1 MTEKPEETVVL
12 VVPSRCAGQ
21 NLRVFLGD
29 WLPLEPEDFVRHLIV
44 SGSVSVESETSDPKR
59 VLRTAQSVAVAG
71 LAAARKEFKTEIIRA
86 PVLYEDDQIVV
97 LNKPAGCTVV
107 RERHSESCP
116 FQNGVLEHVRRSPA
130 YAAIAQRESYRP
142 RAVHRLDRDTTGAV
156 IFVKSREA
164 ELHLSHQFRDRTIQ
178 KEYLAI
184 LHGELLTDSGTVE
197 VPLASHEHE
206 LERVFV
212 DERYGKASVTP
223 YEVVERFR
231 GFTLVRA
238 RPQTGRRHQV
248 RIHLSHIGY
257 PIVADRVYGGG
268 QTVLLSSF
276 KRRYRLK
283 RGEEEKPILARPALH
298 ASAITFFPVASAT
311 PIRVEAPLPR
321 DFQVML
327 KLLRKYAV
335 GGARP
340 EQWDEEE

>member
-1 MTEKPEETVVL
+1 
-12 VVPSRCAGQ
+12 
-21 NLRVFLGD
+21 
-29 WLPLEPEDFVRHLIV
+29 
-44 SGSVSVESETSDPKR
+44 
-59 VLRTAQSVAVAG
+59 VLRTGQNVAIAG
-71 LAAARKEFKTEIIRA
+71 LATAHREFKTEIIRA
-86 PVLYEDDQIVV
+86 PVLYEDDLVVV

-107 RERHSESCP
+107 RERHSEACP
-116 FQNGVLEHVRRSPA
+116 FQNGVLEHVRHSPP

-164 ELHLSHQFRDRTIQ
+164 ELHLSHQFRDRIIQ

-184 LHGELLTDSGTVE
+184 LHGELLTDTGSVE
-197 VPLASHEHE
+197 VPIAAHEHE

-212 DERYGKASVTP
+212 DERYGKPAVTP

-268 QTVLLSSF
+268 NGVLLSSF
-276 KRRYRLK
+276 KRRYRVK
-283 RGEEEKPILARPALH
+283 HGEEEKPILARPALH
-298 ASAITFFPVASAT
+298 ASAITFFPVAASA
-311 PIRVEAPLPR
+311 PVRVEAPLPR
-321 DFQVML
+321 DFELML
-327 KLLRKYAV
+327 KMLRKYAV
-335 GGARP
+335 GGART
-340 EQWDEEE
+340 ERWDEEE